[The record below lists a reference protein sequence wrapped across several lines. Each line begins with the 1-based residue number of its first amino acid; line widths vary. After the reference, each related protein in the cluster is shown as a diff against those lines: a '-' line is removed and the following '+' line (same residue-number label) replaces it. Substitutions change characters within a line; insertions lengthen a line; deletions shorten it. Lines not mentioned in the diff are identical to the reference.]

1 MATTKTKVVGNNFD
15 PYLVGLQFTSEGG
28 TPLFTIGNFQ
38 ITTNLTPPPK
48 RNFQLGSFSDPLT
61 IENLGSTFKS
71 EISGTEHVA
80 DGKEKRK
87 ITLGLMDK
95 R

>member
-15 PYLVGLQFTSEGG
+15 PYLVGLQFTSDGG

-48 RNFQLGSFSDPLT
+48 RNFQLGSFSEPLT
-61 IENLGSTFKS
+61 IENLGSTLPEATQLVNDNLS
-71 EISGTEHVA
+71 IYLNLNS
-80 DGKEKRK
+80 
-87 ITLGLMDK
+87 
-95 R
+95 